1 MKTIT
6 AASARVPGLVAA
18 RCLLLLF
25 MAMTIP
31 GLSHGQTQGD
41 LLPVD
46 AAFRLTVETRGD
58 GLLALSWDIAE
69 NYYLYRDRIQVRAL
83 DDGVTL
89 GELVLPAGIDKH
101 DEYFGDVQIYR
112 QHAVAELAYGLAE
125 PGAASRIAIT
135 VQGCHEADPLICYP
149 PHTVT
154 LDLDG
159 GALGGRAATGIGG
172 SVEGPPG
179 GGAGTVAASGP
190 GAAVIA
196 IVLAIL
202 GGLILNLMPC
212 VLPVLSLKAL
222 SLAQSG
228 ASRRESRLH
237 ALWYTAG
244 VLVSF
249 SALGLLIIAL
259 RNAGLGLGWGFQL
272 QQPLAVGV
280 LTYVMFALGLSL
292 SGVVVFA
299 TRLAGA
305 GDGLTRR
312 SGPAGDFFTGM
323 LVVVV
328 ASPCTAPF
336 MGVALSVALGA
347 PGWLSLAIF
356 LALGLGLALPF
367 LAIGFIPA
375 LSARL
380 PRPGAWMETLKQ
392 FFAFPLYATAA
403 WLAWVLTR
411 QRGADGLAWLLA
423 GLLLLALG
431 LWLGERLRHN
441 RRPWLRPAAWLIALS
456 AALPLWQIHQ
466 LSPAAAQAL
475 AQFADGSLRYSPSAL
490 ERLRRDGR
498 TVFVNITA
506 DWCITCKA
514 NERRVF
520 DTPAFRDALRQNE
533 AVYVKG
539 DWTNTDGEITRFL
552 ETHGAVGVP
561 LYVVFHPGAA
571 GKVLPTVPSWVQINA
586 ELAGENL

>member
-1 MKTIT
+1 
-6 AASARVPGLVAA
+6 
-18 RCLLLLF
+18 
-25 MAMTIP
+25 
-31 GLSHGQTQGD
+31 
-41 LLPVD
+41 
-46 AAFRLTVETRGD
+46 
-58 GLLALSWDIAE
+58 
-69 NYYLYRDRIQVRAL
+69 
-83 DDGVTL
+83 
-89 GELVLPAGIDKH
+89 
-101 DEYFGDVQIYR
+101 
-112 QHAVAELAYGLAE
+112 
-125 PGAASRIAIT
+125 
-135 VQGCHEADPLICYP
+135 
-149 PHTVT
+149 
-154 LDLDG
+154 
-159 GALGGRAATGIGG
+159 
-172 SVEGPPG
+172 
-179 GGAGTVAASGP
+179 
-190 GAAVIA
+190 
-196 IVLAIL
+196 
-202 GGLILNLMPC
+202 
-212 VLPVLSLKAL
+212 
-222 SLAQSG
+222 
-228 ASRRESRLH
+228 
-237 ALWYTAG
+237 
-244 VLVSF
+244 
-249 SALGLLIIAL
+249 
-259 RNAGLGLGWGFQL
+259 
-272 QQPLAVGV
+272 VGV
-280 LTYVMFALGLSL
+280 LTYVMFVLGLSL

-441 RRPWLRPAAWLIALS
+441 RRPWQRPAAWLIALS

-466 LSPAAAQAL
+466 LSPAAAQAPS
-475 AQFADGSLRYSPSAL
+475 QFADGSLRYSPSAL

-571 GKVLPTVPSWVQINA
+571 VKVLPTVPSWVQINA